1 MGTEEAVDN
10 GPGLGI
16 NHADHRNSVDENTVF
31 SVMVTMMLMLMSMMM
46 QSCRQNY
53 IEAGW
58 RGKMMLKTWTNN
70 PGTSGLLSL
79 FRSNGK

>member
-58 RGKMMLKTWTNN
+58 TGKMMLKTWTNN

-79 FRSNGK
+79 FWSNGK